1 MLPLPNEII
10 ALLIAFAPL
19 FSRPVFGYVQVLL
32 VGAILTPG
40 QHTVANVLRVMG
52 LQQTPRFQNY
62 HRVLNRAKW
71 NSRKAARVLLGLLV
85 AAFAPLGVLVM
96 GIDET
101 LERRQGDKIAAKGI
115 YRDAVRSSKKFFVK
129 SAGLRWVTVMLLAPI
144 PWAGRVWALP
154 FFTVLAPSERYH
166 QERGKRHKTLT
177 DWAGQMIAQVR
188 RWLPERLLVFV
199 ADSSY
204 AVLEL
209 LHRCNQLKNPVVLV
223 TRLRLDARLY
233 EPAPPR
239 RDKQMGRPRKK
250 GARLPSLQAVLDDE
264 NTRWQRASV
273 PRWYS
278 QRQRRVEICSGT
290 CVWYHGGLPTVPI
303 RWVLIRDPDKKF
315 KPQALLC
322 TDLSCDPVQVIAWF
336 VLRWQLETTFEE
348 VRRHLG
354 VETQRQWNEWA
365 VLRTTP
371 ALLGL
376 FSIVS
381 LLAHQQ
387 AQAGA
392 LLVRQASWYVKEQPT
407 FSDAIASVRRA
418 LWRSSLFSTC
428 SAKTDM
434 QKVQEALL
442 ERFADTL
449 CYAA

>member
-1 MLPLPNEII
+1 MLPLPNESI
-10 ALLIAFAPL
+10 AVLLAFAPL
-19 FSRPVFGYVQVLL
+19 FSRPVFRYAQVLL

-52 LQQTPRFQNY
+52 LQDTPRFQNY

-71 NSRKAARVLLGLLV
+71 NSRKAAQILLGLLV
-85 AAFAPLGVLVM
+85 ELFAPIGVLVL

-101 LERRQGDKIAAKGI
+101 LERRRGEKIAAKGI
-115 YRDAVRSSKKFFVK
+115 YRDAVRSSKEFFVK
-129 SAGLRWVTVMLLAPI
+129 SSGLRWISLMLLAPI

-154 FFTVLAPSERYH
+154 FLSALAPSERYH
-166 QERGKRHKTLT
+166 QQRGKRHKTIT
-177 DWAGQMIAQVR
+177 HWAGQMVAQVR
-188 RWLPERLLVFV
+188 RWLPQRLLVLV

-209 LHRCNQLKNPVVLV
+209 LHRCNQFKNPVVMV

-239 RDKQMGRPRKK
+239 RDKQMGRPPKK
-250 GARLPSLQAVLDDE
+250 GKRLPTLQAVLDDE
-264 NTRWQRASV
+264 ATLWQTVSMA
-273 PRWYS
+273 RWYS
-278 QRQRRVEICSGT
+278 QRRRAVQICSGT
-290 CVWYHGGLPTVPI
+290 GVWYHAGLPVVPL

-322 TDLSCDPVQVIAWF
+322 TDLCCDPAQIIAWF
-336 VLRWQLETTFEE
+336 VQRWQLETTFEE

-354 VETQRQWNEWA
+354 VETQRQWNEMA
-365 VLRTTP
+365 ILRTTP
-371 ALLGL
+371 VLLGL
-376 FSIVS
+376 FSIVA

-387 AQAGA
+387 AQTGG
-392 LLVRQASWYVKEQPT
+392 LFVRRAAWYVKEQPT
-407 FSDAIASVRRA
+407 FSDVIASVRRS
-418 LWRSSLFSTC
+418 LWRCSVFSTC
-428 SAKTDM
+428 WAKTDV
-434 QKVQEALL
+434 QKLQQALL

>member
-10 ALLIAFAPL
+10 ALLLAFAPL
-19 FSRPVFGYVQVLL
+19 FSRPVFRYVEVLL

-62 HRVLNRAKW
+62 HRVLNRARW

-115 YRDAVRSSKKFFVK
+115 YRDAVRSSKAFFVK
-129 SAGLRWVTVMLLAPI
+129 SAGLRWVSLMLLAPI

-154 FFTVLAPSERYH
+154 FLTVLAPSERYH
-166 QERGKRHKTLT
+166 QQRGKRHKTLT

-188 RWLPERLLVFV
+188 RWLPERLLVLV

-204 AVLEL
+204 AVLDL
-209 LHRCNQLKNPVVLV
+209 LHGCNQLKNPVVVV

-239 RDKQMGRPRKK
+239 RDKQRGRPPKK
-250 GARLPSLQAVLDDE
+250 GKRLPALQAVLDDE
-264 NTRWQRASV
+264 ATRWQKVSV
-273 PRWYS
+273 PRWYGH
-278 QRQRRVEICSGT
+278 RQRKVEITSGT
-290 CVWYHGGLPTVPI
+290 CVWYHSGSPIVPL

-322 TDLSCDPVQVIAWF
+322 TDLSCDPVQVISWF

-354 VETQRQWNEWA
+354 VETQRQWNELA
-365 VLRTTP
+365 VLRSTP

-387 AQAGA
+387 AQAGM
-392 LLVRQASWYVKEQPT
+392 LLVRRSSWYVKEQPT

-418 LWRSSLFSTC
+418 LWRSSLFTTC

>member
-10 ALLIAFAPL
+10 AVLIAFAPL
-19 FSRPVFGYVQVLL
+19 FSQPVFRHVEVLL

-52 LQQTPRFQNY
+52 LQDTQHFQNY

-71 NSRKAARVLLGLLV
+71 NSRKAARILLGLLV
-85 AAFAPLGVLVM
+85 QAFAPIGVLVL

-101 LERRQGDKIAAKGI
+101 LERRRGDKIAAKGI
-115 YRDAVRSSKKFFVK
+115 YRDAVRSSKEFFVK
-129 SAGLRWVTVMLLAPI
+129 SSGLRWICLMLLAPI

-154 FFTVLAPSERYH
+154 FLSVLAPSQRYH

-177 DWAGQMIAQVR
+177 DWASQMIAQVR
-188 RWLPERLLVFV
+188 RWLPERLLVLV

-209 LHRCNQLKNPVVLV
+209 LHRCNQFQNPIVLV
-223 TRLRLDARLY
+223 TRLRLDAQLY

-239 RDKQMGRPRKK
+239 KDKQMGRPRKK
-250 GARLPSLQAVLDDE
+250 GQRLPTLQAVLEDE
-264 NTRWQRASV
+264 KTRWQKVSI

-278 QRQRRVEICSGT
+278 QRQREVQICSGT
-290 CVWYHGGLPTVPI
+290 GVWYHAGLPVVPI

-315 KPQALLC
+315 KAQALLC
-322 TDLSCDPVQVIAWF
+322 TDLSCDPVQVIGWF

-354 VETQRQWNEWA
+354 VETQRQWNDLA
-365 VLRTTP
+365 ILRTTP
-371 ALLGL
+371 VLLGL
-376 FSIVS
+376 FSLVA

-392 LLVRQASWYVKEQPT
+392 LLVRQAAWYTKELPT
-407 FSDAIASVRRA
+407 FSDAIASVRRS
-418 LWRSSLFSTC
+418 LWRSSLFATC

-434 QKVQEALL
+434 QKLQEALL